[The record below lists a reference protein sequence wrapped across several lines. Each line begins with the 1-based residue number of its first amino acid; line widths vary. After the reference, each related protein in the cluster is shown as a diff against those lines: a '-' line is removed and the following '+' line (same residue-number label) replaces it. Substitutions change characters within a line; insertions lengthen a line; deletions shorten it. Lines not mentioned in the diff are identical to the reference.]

1 MLDTFIVG
9 GVGGDT
15 GQVVTA
21 LGRLSTAKEVSD
33 AVSQTLPLATGG
45 TAASVAHTMSL
56 TDRVVQA
63 RIETNRG
70 LSAGDR
76 YATDRNAWV
85 KPFGSW
91 ARQSARDG
99 AAGYEADS
107 GGVIVGADGAVS
119 TTDRIGMAFVY
130 AKTKLD
136 GSGVTA
142 QRADID
148 MLQLMAYGSHN
159 LDPNT
164 DISWQL
170 DAGTNKTDGRRTISF
185 GGLDRVAASDY
196 RGTSLHAGT
205 GIGRVVRMSEQ
216 TSVTPS
222 VRLDYTTVKNKAYA
236 ETGAGA
242 LNLIVGSQRAK
253 QFILYTDAKLN
264 YSPSAATTFSGNL
277 GVGYDFLAEQSSV
290 VASFAGGGASFV
302 TRGIDAK
309 PLFMRAGAGITMMQT
324 GGMEIT
330 GRYDAEAHRG
340 FRNQSISLKLRKQ
353 F

>member
-1 MLDTFIVG
+1 MLDTLIAS

-15 GQVVTA
+15 GQVITA
-21 LGRLSTAKEVSD
+21 LGKLSTAKEVAD

-45 TAASVAHTMSL
+45 TAASVASTMNL

-63 RIETNRG
+63 RIESNRG

-107 GGVIVGADGAVS
+107 GGIIVGADGAVS
-119 TTDRIGMAFVY
+119 ATDRVGLAFTY
-130 AKTKLD
+130 AKTKLE
-136 GSGVTA
+136 GRGVTA

-148 MLQLMAYGSHN
+148 MWQLMAYGSHN

-164 DISWQL
+164 DISWQI
-170 DAGTNKTDGRRTISF
+170 DAGANETDGYRAISF
-185 GGLDRVAASDY
+185 GGLTRVADSDY
-196 RGTSLHAGT
+196 RGVSLHAGT
-205 GIGRVVRMSEQ
+205 GIGRVVRLSEQ
-216 TSVTPS
+216 ANVTPS
-222 VRLDYTTVKNKAYA
+222 VRVDYTTVKNKAYT

-242 LNLIVGSQRAK
+242 LNLNVASQRAK
-253 QFILYTDAKLN
+253 QFILYTDAKMN
-264 YSPSAATTFSGNL
+264 YSPSAAATFSGNL
-277 GVGYDFLAEQSSV
+277 GVGYDFLAEQSAV

-302 TRGIDAK
+302 TRGIDPK
-309 PLFMRAGAGITMMQT
+309 PLFVRAGAGITMLQAS
-324 GGMEIT
+324 GMEIT

-340 FRNQSISLKLRKQ
+340 FRNQSVSLKLRKQ